1 MSFEFGTLR
10 YYEYLR
16 IEQLKEEAKQTQE
29 LENNDGILVIVD
41 VQGEFDE
48 YTPQGFED
56 NIMKYCEEF
65 PKSDDGKGVYQ
76 IWDSNKATGFTY
88 TFPNQILTVRKNY
101 GTKFNSMIRNIAF
114 NKLPQD
120 AKEGKLFKFKDSNKY
135 LVKVNNNH
143 QWFFVNE
150 DLFNL
155 YQKLKGKRVI
165 IIGGADSEC
174 LQDVYISMKSFGVI
188 PVYNH
193 NYIYNAS
200 MNDDMKSTD
209 KNNNTDGV

>member
-1 MSFEFGTLR
+1 MLR

-16 IEQLKEEAKQTQE
+16 IEQIQKEAKQTQE
-29 LENNDGILVIVD
+29 LENNDGILVVVD

-48 YTPQGFED
+48 YTPQGFEE

-65 PKSDDGKGVYQ
+65 PKDEEGRGVYQ

-88 TFPNQILTVRKNY
+88 TFPNQIMTVRKNY
-101 GTKFNSMIRNIAF
+101 GTKFNTTIRNIAF

-120 AKEGKLFKFKDSNKY
+120 VPEGKVYRFKDTNKY

-143 QWFFVNE
+143 KWFFVNGE
-150 DLFNL
+150 LYDL

-165 IIGGADSEC
+165 IIGGADNEC
-174 LQDVYISMKSFGVI
+174 ITDIYVSMKSFGII
-188 PVYNH
+188 PIYNH

-200 MNDDMKSTD
+200 MSDNMKSIP
-209 KNNNTDGV
+209 KV

>member
-1 MSFEFGTLR
+1 MLR

-16 IEQLKEEAKQTQE
+16 LEQLQKEAKQTQE
-29 LENNDGILVIVD
+29 LENNDGILVVVD

-48 YTPQGFED
+48 YTPQGFEE

-65 PKSDDGKGVYQ
+65 PKDEEGRGVYQ

-88 TFPNQILTVRKNY
+88 TFPNQIIAVRKNY
-101 GTKFNSMIRNIAF
+101 GTKFNTTIRNIAF

-120 AKEGKLFKFKDSNKY
+120 VPEGKVYRFEDTNKY

-143 QWFFVNE
+143 KWFFVNGE
-150 DLFNL
+150 LYDL
-155 YQKLKGKRVI
+155 YQKLKSKRVI
-165 IIGGADSEC
+165 IIGGADNEC
-174 LQDVYISMKSFGVI
+174 LQDVYVSMKSFGII

-200 MNDDMKSTD
+200 MNDKMKTTD
-209 KNNNTDGV
+209 KQEI

>member
-1 MSFEFGTLR
+1 MEIGIGMLR
-10 YYEYLR
+10 YYEYLKL
-16 IEQLKEEAKQTQE
+16 EQLQREVKQTQE
-29 LENNDGILVIVD
+29 LENNDGILIVVD

-48 YTPQGFED
+48 YTPQGFEE

-65 PKSDDGKGVYQ
+65 PKDDSGKGVYQ

-88 TFPNQILTVRKNY
+88 TFPNQIMTVRKNY
-101 GTKFNSMIRNIAF
+101 GTKFNSTIRNIAF

-120 AKEGKLFKFKDSNKY
+120 VPEGKIYKFRDTNKY

-143 QWFFVNE
+143 KWFFVNDE
-150 DLFNL
+150 LYNL

-165 IIGGADSEC
+165 IIGGADNEC
-174 LQDVYISMKSFGVI
+174 ITDIYVSMKSFGII
-188 PVYNH
+188 PIYNH

-200 MNDDMKSTD
+200 MSDNMKSIP
-209 KNNNTDGV
+209 KV